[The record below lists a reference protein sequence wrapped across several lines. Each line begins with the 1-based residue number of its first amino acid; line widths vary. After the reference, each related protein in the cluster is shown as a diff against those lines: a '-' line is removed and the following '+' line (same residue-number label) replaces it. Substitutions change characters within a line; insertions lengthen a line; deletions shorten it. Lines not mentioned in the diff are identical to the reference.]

1 MSIHKDLEL
10 LTLDPDMDNDSL
22 PEGGFIN
29 DDSHLLDFVANYFED
44 EMLDEPDYEDFYY
57 EDLIHA
63 DEGIESRLDVED
75 TYSY

>member
-1 MSIHKDLEL
+1 MNLQQDLEL
-10 LTLDPDMDNDSL
+10 LTLEPDADNSNL

-44 EMLDEPDYEDFYY
+44 EMLDEPDYEEFYY

-63 DEGIESRLDVED
+63 DDDVEF
-75 TYSY
+75 